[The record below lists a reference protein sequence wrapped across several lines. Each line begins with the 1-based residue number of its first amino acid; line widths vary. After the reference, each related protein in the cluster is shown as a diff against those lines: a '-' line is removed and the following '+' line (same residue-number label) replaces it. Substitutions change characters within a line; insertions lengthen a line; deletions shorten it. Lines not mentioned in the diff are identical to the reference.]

1 LSVRQDIPAWIAT
14 GTNVRRFR
22 GMSVLYGGPQ
32 QAVLSE
38 HAHAEVQLSVHLPA
52 DRAPDRGS
60 WRASLYAS
68 YQPHSGGWAEGVE
81 VVVFHLSPGLLHE
94 VCDDMSCGAAKLL
107 PKRGFRD
114 PVVEGLAALCN
125 SEHKHPHT
133 LSTFHIELA
142 THLLVQH
149 LLRNYSSSPAVAEIP
164 EAFSS
169 RELSRI
175 SSFIEGNIQR
185 GFSAGELAAWMG
197 TTPARLSQRLRRST
211 GLSAWGFVQKHR
223 IAMAKLLLR
232 NHALTI
238 ADISARLG
246 YFDQSHFTKAFRAA
260 TGLTPGS
267 FRE

>member
-1 LSVRQDIPAWIAT
+1 
-14 GTNVRRFR
+14 
-22 GMSVLYGGPQ
+22 MSVLYGGPR

-38 HAHAEVQLSVHLPA
+38 HAHAEAQLSVHLPA
-52 DRAPDRGS
+52 DHAPDCGR

-81 VVVFHLSPGLLHE
+81 VVVFHLSPGLLDE
-94 VCDDMSCGAAKLL
+94 ISDDMSRGGAELL
-107 PKRGFRD
+107 PKRSFRD

-125 SEHKHPHT
+125 SEHKQPHT

-142 THLLVQH
+142 THLLVRH
-149 LLRNYSSSPAVAEIP
+149 LLRHYSSSPALAEAP
-164 EAFSS
+164 ESFSS
-169 RELSRI
+169 RDLSRI
-175 SSFIEGNIQR
+175 ASFIEVNVQR

-211 GLSAWGFVQKHR
+211 GLSAWRFVQKHR
-223 IAMAKLLLR
+223 IAMAKLLLK
-232 NHALTI
+232 NQALTI

-260 TGLTPGS
+260 TSLTPGS

>member
-1 LSVRQDIPAWIAT
+1 
-14 GTNVRRFR
+14 
-22 GMSVLYGGPQ
+22 M
-32 QAVLSE
+32 
-38 HAHAEVQLSVHLPA
+38 
-52 DRAPDRGS
+52 
-60 WRASLYAS
+60 
-68 YQPHSGGWAEGVE
+68 
-81 VVVFHLSPGLLHE
+81 VFHVSPGLLHE
-94 VCDDMSCGAAKLL
+94 ACDDMSCGGAELL
-107 PKRGFRD
+107 PKRAFRD

-133 LSTFHIELA
+133 LSAFHTELA

-149 LLRNYSSSPAVAEIP
+149 LLRHYSSSPAVAEDP
-164 EAFSS
+164 DAFSS
-169 RELSRI
+169 RDLSRI
-175 SSFIEGNIQR
+175 ASFIEGNVQR
-185 GFSAGELAAWMG
+185 GFSADELAVWMG

>member
-1 LSVRQDIPAWIAT
+1 
-14 GTNVRRFR
+14 
-22 GMSVLYGGPQ
+22 MSVLYGGPE

-38 HAHAEVQLSVHLPA
+38 HAHVEAQLSVHLPA
-52 DRAPDRGS
+52 DSAPDRGS
-60 WRASLYAS
+60 WHASLYSS
-68 YQPHSGGWAEGVE
+68 YQPHRGGWAEGFE
-81 VVVFHLSPGLLHE
+81 VVVFHLSPGMLHE
-94 VCDDMSCGAAKLL
+94 ACDDMSCGAAELL

-142 THLLVQH
+142 SHLLVQH
-149 LLRNYSSSPAVAEIP
+149 LLRNYSSSPAVAGTP

-185 GFSAGELAAWMG
+185 GFSAGELAVWMG

>member
-1 LSVRQDIPAWIAT
+1 
-14 GTNVRRFR
+14 
-22 GMSVLYGGPQ
+22 MSVLYGGPQ
-32 QAVLSE
+32 RAVLSE
-38 HAHAEVQLSVHLPA
+38 HAHAEAQLSVHLPA
-52 DRAPDRGS
+52 DCSPDCGS
-60 WRASLYAS
+60 WRASLYSS
-68 YQPHSGGWAEGVE
+68 YQPHRGGWAEGVE
-81 VVVFHLSPGLLHE
+81 VVVFHLSLELLRE
-94 VCDDMSCGAAKLL
+94 VSDDMSCGGAELL
-107 PKRGFRD
+107 PKRAFRD

-133 LSTFHIELA
+133 LSAFRIELA

-149 LLRNYSSSPAVAEIP
+149 LLRHYSSSPAVAEAP

-169 RELSRI
+169 RDLSRI
-175 SSFIEGNIQR
+175 ASFIEGNIQR
-185 GFSAGELAAWMG
+185 GFSAEELAAWMG

-238 ADISARLG
+238 ADIAARLG
-246 YFDQSHFTKAFRAA
+246 YFDQSHFTNAFRAA

-267 FRE
+267 FRK

>member
-1 LSVRQDIPAWIAT
+1 
-14 GTNVRRFR
+14 
-22 GMSVLYGGPQ
+22 MSVLYGGPQ
-32 QAVLSE
+32 QAALSE
-38 HAHAEVQLSVHLPA
+38 HAHAEAQLSVHLPA
-52 DRAPDRGS
+52 DCAPDCGS
-60 WRASLYAS
+60 WRAWLYSS

-94 VCDDMSCGAAKLL
+94 VCDDMSCGGAELL
-107 PKRGFRD
+107 PKRAFRD

-125 SEHKHPHT
+125 SEHKHPHK

-149 LLRNYSSSPAVAEIP
+149 LLRHYSSSPAVAEAP

-169 RELSRI
+169 QDLSRI
-175 SSFIEGNIQR
+175 PSFIEGNVER

-197 TTPARLSQRLRRST
+197 TTPARLSRRLRRST

-238 ADISARLG
+238 ADISAQLG

>member
-1 LSVRQDIPAWIAT
+1 MSAREDIPAWIAT
-14 GTNVRRFR
+14 ETNVRRFR
-22 GMSVLYGGPQ
+22 GISVLYGGPQ

-38 HAHAEVQLSVHLPA
+38 HAHAEAQLSVHLPA
-52 DRAPDRGS
+52 DFAPGSGS
-60 WRASLYAS
+60 WRASLYSS

-81 VVVFHLSPGLLHE
+81 VVVFHLSPELLHE
-94 VCDDMSCGAAKLL
+94 VSDDISCGRAELV
-107 PKRGFRD
+107 PKCAFRD

-133 LSTFHIELA
+133 LSAFHIELA

-149 LLRNYSSSPAVAEIP
+149 LLRHYSSRHAVAEAP
-164 EAFSS
+164 EAFSI
-169 RELSRI
+169 RDLSRI
-175 SSFIEGNIQR
+175 GNYIEGNIQR
-185 GFSAGELAAWMG
+185 GFSAGELAAWME

-232 NHALTI
+232 NPALTI
-238 ADISARLG
+238 ADISAQLG

>member
-1 LSVRQDIPAWIAT
+1 VKA
-14 GTNVRRFR
+14 
-22 GMSVLYGGPQ
+22 
-32 QAVLSE
+32 
-38 HAHAEVQLSVHLPA
+38 
-52 DRAPDRGS
+52 APDRGN
-60 WRASLYAS
+60 WRASLYSS
-68 YQPHSGGWAEGVE
+68 YQPHSGGWAQGVE
-81 VVVFHLSPGLLHE
+81 VVVFHLSPELLHE
-94 VCDDMSCGAAKLL
+94 VCDDMSCGGAELL

-133 LSTFHIELA
+133 LSSFHIELA
-142 THLLVQH
+142 THLVAQH
-149 LLRNYSSSPAVAEIP
+149 LLRHYSSSPAVARAP

-169 RELSRI
+169 RDLSRI
-175 SSFIEGNIQR
+175 ASFIEGNVQR

-232 NHALTI
+232 NHALSI